1 LRITTESVHRSLA
14 YVAAVSGQGY
24 QLSVE
29 EFNSYVQ
36 ATQTAGHYGG
46 LISVMASLGHPGLR
60 ERAPTNPQVVRW
72 IAEDP
77 PGYVSLT
84 PLGRAVLRALD
95 QEELGEDTPLD
106 VVLDTEDRFAYAQI
120 IHRIAQYEEPML
132 VDAYFKLDY
141 LLHVVQQTSTA
152 RVLIGPK
159 ADVAGLTAALSSLPP
174 DRKLEIRISDEFH
187 DRYVI
192 PSGGSIDMLGTSLS
206 GVGKKPTALVRVNP
220 PVADE
225 IRRTHEE
232 LWMRA
237 QPLEMPEPSGDT
249 A

>member
-1 LRITTESVHRSLA
+1 MRITTESVHRSLA

-29 EFNSYVQ
+29 EFNSYAE
-36 ATQTAGHYGG
+36 ATQSAGHYGG
-46 LISVMASLGHPGLR
+46 LFSVMASLGHPGLR
-60 ERAPTNPQVVRW
+60 ERPPTNPQTVRW
-72 IAEDP
+72 LVEDP

-84 PLGRAVLRALD
+84 PLGRAVLRAMD
-95 QEELGEDTPLD
+95 QQEVEDTPLD

-132 VDAYFKLDY
+132 VDPYFKLDY

-152 RVLIGPK
+152 RILIGPK
-159 ADVAGLTAALSSLPP
+159 ADVAGLSAALSNLPP
-174 DRKLEIRISDEFH
+174 DRKLEIRLSDEFH

-192 PSGGSIDMLGTSLS
+192 PPGGSIDMLGTSLS
-206 GVGKKPTALVRVNP
+206 GVGKKPTAFVRVNP

-237 QPLEMPEPSGDT
+237 QPLEVPESSGDT